1 MSMSCMI
8 IEPSSVSGAVVCSK
22 SCSNGILYLS
32 FVCVLRPLVFGLF
45 TPLSDNLIGRC
56 YLIVFLILLD
66 ASVKDSIYPGHGN
79 GSVGNHIPAV
89 LLLQVP

>member
-45 TPLSDNLIGRC
+45 TPLSDNLT
-56 YLIVFLILLD
+56 
-66 ASVKDSIYPGHGN
+66 
-79 GSVGNHIPAV
+79 
-89 LLLQVP
+89 